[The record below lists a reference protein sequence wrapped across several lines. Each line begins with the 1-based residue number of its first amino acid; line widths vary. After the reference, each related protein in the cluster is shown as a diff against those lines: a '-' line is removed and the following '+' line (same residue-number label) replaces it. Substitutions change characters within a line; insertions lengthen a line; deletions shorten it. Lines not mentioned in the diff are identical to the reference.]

1 MVFGLGLRNLLHTE
15 MIVTWEKCIIASG
28 KLQTDATASPPPPP
42 IHQLISVRN
51 VCNSAWDPVA
61 HWYPGHWFLCPP
73 PP

>member
-42 IHQLISVRN
+42 IHQLIDLQVT
-51 VCNSAWDPVA
+51 
-61 HWYPGHWFLCPP
+61 PGWGWER
-73 PP
+73 